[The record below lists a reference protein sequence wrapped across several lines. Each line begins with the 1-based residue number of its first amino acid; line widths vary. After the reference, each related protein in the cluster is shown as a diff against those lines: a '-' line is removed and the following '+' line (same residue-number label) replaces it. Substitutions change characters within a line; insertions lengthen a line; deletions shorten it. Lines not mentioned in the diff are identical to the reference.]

1 MLRLFTTY
9 IRPLIEYAAPIWSST
24 DVGSCVKFERI
35 QRRFTKRVRGLHN
48 FSYEERL
55 SRLKIPLLSCGR
67 SFLLGWRIYKLI
79 YNLIDMPLIEAGLQ
93 LSTSCTRASGL
104 KLVVPRPFCTLF
116 HDSFIFRAVTLWN
129 LLPDSII
136 NCQSF
141 FAFRTALYKH
151 LSEI

>member
-1 MLRLFTTY
+1 MHMDNMKQ
-9 IRPLIEYAAPIWSST
+9 IR
-24 DVGSCVKFERI
+24 
-35 QRRFTKRVRGLHN
+35 
-48 FSYEERL
+48 RL
-55 SRLKIPLLSCGR
+55 SRLKIPLLSRRR
-67 SFLLGWRIYKLI
+67 SFLLRCLIYKLI
-79 YNLIDMPLIEAGLQ
+79 HNLIDMPLIEAGLQ
-93 LSTSCTRASGL
+93 LSTSRTCASGL

-129 LLPDSII
+129 SLPDSII